1 MIHELKTWTDYFTLI
16 ANGKK
21 PFELRKN
28 DRKFLVG
35 HKLLLREYDKD
46 KKLYTGRE
54 LHRRIICVLQGAEV
68 EALGLKK
75 GFCIMGLE
83 EI

>member
-1 MIHELKTWTDYFTLI
+1 MIHELKTWIDYYTVV

-28 DRKFLVG
+28 DRGFLAG
-35 HKLLLREYDKD
+35 HELLLREYDKE
-46 KKLYTGRE
+46 KEFYTGRR
-54 LHRRIICVLQGAEV
+54 LHRRITYVLQGAEA
-68 EALGLKK
+68 EELGLRK

-83 EI
+83 EL